1 MEDRLWNELSVG
13 WHPALERLLADSRG
27 NGTCVAQLTERPVPD
42 EVELT
47 DLSGRD
53 YAQAIKRAARKALA
67 DNITDTA
74 AALAYYGFLAI
85 PSLLLVAVGLFG
97 VTAGPDTVAR
107 IVDRLAGVVPGE
119 AITLLQDSLT
129 RITENKGGGVVLVA
143 VGFVLA
149 LWTISGAMNAV
160 MRALNRAWKREEK
173 RGFVKQ
179 RLVALGMFGLA
190 LLAFALVFGLLVLG
204 PHVSGWVGGAVGL
217 EDLFGWLWWV
227 AQWPVLVGGVLVA
240 LAGIYYLGPCVEH
253 PSWRWITPGSVVA
266 ATVWLVASA
275 GFALYVGMFGSYNKA
290 WGSLGAVVVMLTWL
304 WLSAVA
310 LLYGAELNAVLEQR
324 NHSKK
329 RSLTEEES

>member
-1 MEDRLWNELSVG
+1 M
-13 WHPALERLLADSRG
+13 
-27 NGTCVAQLTERPVPD
+27 TQLTERPLPE

-47 DLSGRD
+47 ELSGRN
-53 YAQAIKRAARKALA
+53 YAQAIKRAARQAL
-67 DNITDTA
+67 DNNITDAA
-74 AALAYYGFLAI
+74 AALAYYTFLAI

-97 VTAGPDTVAR
+97 IVAGPDTVAR
-107 IVDRLAGVVPGE
+107 IVDRLGGVVPGE

-129 RITENKGGGVVLVA
+129 RITENKGGGVALVA

-160 MRALNRAWKREEK
+160 MRALNTAWEREEK
-173 RGFVKQ
+173 RGFVRQ
-179 RLVALGMFGLA
+179 RLVALAMFGLA

-204 PHVSGWVGGAVGL
+204 PHVSGWVGGALGL
-217 EDLFGWLWWV
+217 EDVFAWLWWV
-227 AQWPVLVGGVLVA
+227 AQWPLLVGGLLVA
-240 LAGIYYLGPCVEH
+240 LAGIYYLGPCTDH

-266 ATVWLVASA
+266 TAIWLAASA

-310 LLYGAELNAVLEQR
+310 LLFGAELNAELEEW
-324 NHSKK
+324 NHSWQRERRK
-329 RSLTEEES
+329 RP